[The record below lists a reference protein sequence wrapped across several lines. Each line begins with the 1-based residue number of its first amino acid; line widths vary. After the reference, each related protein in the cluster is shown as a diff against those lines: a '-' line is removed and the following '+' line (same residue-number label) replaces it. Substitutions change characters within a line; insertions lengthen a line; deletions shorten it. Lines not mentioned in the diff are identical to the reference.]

1 MNRFRWLTVLGFLLI
16 GISANAQEIPASL
29 DVSKPWC
36 FNVDI
41 TAPGGPLI
49 NLMPGP
55 KLYLLNNGDLLTE
68 VTLNKYVTDAVSK
81 GSKAVWFVS
90 ANGGIEWSVLKKK
103 PADFAAINLGGG
115 FHQACGEGLCNGAL
129 KLSDG
134 TLLAT
139 TSPGFENFRESERE
153 KLAAQGYSLFDHQH
167 GNAPGVVSVIRK
179 FMMSRSRDGG
189 KSLETKDIELPFMAE
204 IATYSKAIVLRDGTY
219 IQPAWGLFNKD
230 ERWLSSLAI
239 RTNDNGDH
247 WEMSTIAKGKDFD
260 LGEPSITQ
268 APNGDVVA
276 VMRTTAQKELWTA
289 TSSDGGKTWSSP
301 RDSGMRGSTPWVVT
315 TKQGL
320 LVAVYSRRDTKL
332 FPTTGMFA
340 CVSRD
345 NGQSWDVEHQAMIR
359 DNGTGT
365 VDGYPQAVA
374 LPDGSVFA
382 VYGLWLSI
390 PGRTVSGGI
399 SASTRLAVGG
409 TRFSPAYQGIPVL
422 SFEQAPAEPK

>member
-1 MNRFRWLTVLGFLLI
+1 
-16 GISANAQEIPASL
+16 
-29 DVSKPWC
+29 
-36 FNVDI
+36 
-41 TAPGGPLI
+41 
-49 NLMPGP
+49 
-55 KLYLLNNGDLLTE
+55 
-68 VTLNKYVTDAVSK
+68 
-81 GSKAVWFVS
+81 
-90 ANGGIEWSVLKKK
+90 
-103 PADFAAINLGGG
+103 
-115 FHQACGEGLCNGAL
+115 
-129 KLSDG
+129 
-134 TLLAT
+134 
-139 TSPGFENFRESERE
+139 
-153 KLAAQGYSLFDHQH
+153 
-167 GNAPGVVSVIRK
+167 
-179 FMMSRSRDGG
+179 
-189 KSLETKDIELPFMAE
+189 
-204 IATYSKAIVLRDGTY
+204 
-219 IQPAWGLFNKD
+219 
-230 ERWLSSLAI
+230 
-239 RTNDNGDH
+239 
-247 WEMSTIAKGKDFD
+247 
-260 LGEPSITQ
+260 
-268 APNGDVVA
+268 
-276 VMRTTAQKELWTA
+276 
-289 TSSDGGKTWSSP
+289 
-301 RDSGMRGSTPWVVT
+301 MRGSTPWVVT